1 MRRIKFTGET
11 VLELSQDPVAE
22 GRMREV
28 RRNAATRS
36 PQVVVVLLARSA
48 LDAA

>member
-11 VLELSQDPVAE
+11 VWKLSEDPVAE

-28 RRNAATRS
+28 RRKRNSQPAGR
-36 PQVVVVLLARSA
+36 
-48 LDAA
+48 